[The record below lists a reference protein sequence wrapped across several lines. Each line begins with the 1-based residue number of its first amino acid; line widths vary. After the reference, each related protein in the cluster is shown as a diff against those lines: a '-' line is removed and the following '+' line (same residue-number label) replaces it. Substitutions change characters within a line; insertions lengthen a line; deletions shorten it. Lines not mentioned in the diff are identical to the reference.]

1 MIIEII
7 GIFIQVLILISMIKY
22 TKYTIDL
29 TKETE
34 KQRYTLENQY
44 RNQIQKDEPLI
55 REYIRK
61 YRK

>member
-7 GIFIQVLILISMIKY
+7 GIFIQVLILISMKKY

-44 RNQIQKDEPLI
+44 RNQIQKDGPLI